1 MVPTPTSP
9 ESTGQGT
16 TRTGQK
22 SASTQYNDTIFRLWN
37 VGGFGGQKHLEPSIQ
52 FN

>member
-22 SASTQYNDTIFRLWN
+22 SASTSLNITIQYLD
-37 VGGFGGQKHLEPSIQ
+37 FGMLEALEVE
-52 FN
+52 NK